1 LRERYSDDGY
11 SFFIGLVVD
20 MVVTRQSDYLVSI
33 SELRGAYPDI
43 VLPENMRNEFG
54 VDALFVTLPI
64 GRAGARSRNG
74 RTYTREAVQA
84 MVDAV
89 NANRPEGRWG
99 HLRDDERSTRYD
111 PPAIRWLAAMMDEQ
125 GVAWAKGIPLT
136 AEAREHF
143 RVAKIAGAKVGTSV
157 YGFGKLDGERVV
169 AFELET
175 IDLADPNR
183 VGIPDTAA
191 KPMLTTEM
199 EGEDEME
206 VTLNDVPESVRQQ
219 IIEQAANQANGTR
232 IQELDGQVQTLTEQV
247 TTLTTERD
255 AARGEV
261 SRLLVT
267 YAESRIAEQVTLEPV
282 RVLVA
287 RLVGIREQNNV
298 KTLEGASTVAEVDSA
313 IATAL
318 EDATVKAFNK
328 DALAEMLGPD
338 FKAPGSKQN
347 EQPILGTVPPY

>member
-1 LRERYSDDGY
+1 
-11 SFFIGLVVD
+11 
-20 MVVTRQSDYLVSI
+20 MVTQRQSDTLLQI

-43 VLPENMRNEFG
+43 PLPENMRTELGDN
-54 VDALFVTLPI
+54 ALFVTLPI
-64 GRAGARSRNG
+64 GRVGARSRNG

-89 NANRPEGRWG
+89 NQTKPEGRWG

-111 PPAIRWLAAMMDEQ
+111 PPAIRWLAAMMDGQ
-125 GVAWAKGIPLT
+125 GVAWAKGLPLT

-157 YGFGKLDGERVV
+157 YGFGKMDGDRVV

-191 KPMLTTEM
+191 EPMLTTEM
-199 EGEDEME
+199 KDEDLME
-206 VTLNDVPESVRQQ
+206 ITLNDVPESVRQQ
-219 IIEQAANQANGTR
+219 IIEQATNQQNGAR
-232 IQELDGQVQTLTEQV
+232 IQEIEGQNRTLTEQV
-247 TTLTTERD
+247 TTLTNERN

-267 YAESRIAEQVTLEPV
+267 YAEARIAESVQLEPV
-282 RVLVA
+282 RLLVA
-287 RLVGIREQNNV
+287 RMVGIREKDGS
-298 KTLEGASTVAEVDSA
+298 KTIEGASTVAELDAA
-313 IATAL
+313 ITAVL
-318 EDATVKAFNK
+318 SDESVKAFNK
-328 DALAEMLGPD
+328 EAVSEMLGPD
-338 FKAPGSKQN
+338 HKPSNGKQQPGGQT
-347 EQPILGTVPPY
+347 ILGPVPPY